1 MFRRFVVAVLVGL
14 TGLAPLAGCARQ
26 LPPVVP
32 VQGKVLLNGQ
42 PLPKA
47 SVTFVPQ
54 LDRFGAES
62 NSTAVTDEKGE
73 FTLTCAYNNQPGAVV
88 ATHVVLVADPPL
100 PDELRNSRDNRAIER
115 YQAALGNRPI
125 PPEYNTVSMSPVRV
139 EIKKGQEP
147 VTIEL
152 KRN

>member
-1 MFRRFVVAVLVGL
+1 MSRRILVAVLVGL
-14 TGLAPLAGCARQ
+14 GGLVSLDGCGRR

-32 VQGKVLLNGQ
+32 VQGTVLVNGK

-62 NSTAVTDEKGE
+62 NSSAVTDENGR
-73 FTLTCAYNNQPGAVV
+73 FTLTCAYNDQPGAVV
-88 ATHVVLVADPPL
+88 AKHVVLVAEAPL
-100 PDELRNSRDNRAIER
+100 PEDLRRVQDGQAIDRYRAT
-115 YQAALGNRPI
+115 LGNRPI
-125 PPEYNTVSMSPVRV
+125 PPQYSSVNQSPIRM
-139 EIKKGQEP
+139 EIKEGQEP

-152 KRN
+152 TR